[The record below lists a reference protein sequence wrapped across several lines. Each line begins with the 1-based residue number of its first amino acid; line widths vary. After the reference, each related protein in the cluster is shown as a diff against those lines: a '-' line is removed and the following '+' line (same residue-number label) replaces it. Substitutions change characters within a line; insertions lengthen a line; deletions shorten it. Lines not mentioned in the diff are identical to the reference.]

1 MSREELKS
9 YLTSTF
15 PQYAVEDTFDFPLL
29 WVSKE
34 DLLSVITRL
43 KNDDATQ
50 LNFLMC
56 QTAVD
61 RKTYFEVVYHL
72 HSYSLKHEMVLKV
85 KLEDRDNAEVDSVV
99 SLWAGAEFYENEM
112 YDLFGIRFSGHPNLR
127 RFMLG
132 EDWPGYPLRKDYTD
146 EHMISL

>member
-15 PQYAVEDTFDFPLL
+15 PQYTVEDTFDFPLL
-29 WVSKE
+29 WVPKE

-72 HSYSLKHEMVLKV
+72 HSYPLKHEMVLKV
-85 KLEDRDNAEVDSVV
+85 KLENRDNAEVDSVV

-112 YDLFGIRFSGHPNLR
+112 YDLFGIRFNGNPNLR

-132 EDWPGYPLRKDYTD
+132 DDWPGYPLRKDYTD